1 MKSSTSKGFS
11 KEISKLMLRRNMES
25 LDQTELNLLSNKMTV
40 DLYVFCTFVIHRICS
55 NVKSCFTVTIEKS
68 CMCMRNKKNP

>member
-1 MKSSTSKGFS
+1 
-11 KEISKLMLRRNMES
+11 MLRRNMES

-40 DLYVFCTFVIHRICS
+40 DLCVLYVRDTRDFS